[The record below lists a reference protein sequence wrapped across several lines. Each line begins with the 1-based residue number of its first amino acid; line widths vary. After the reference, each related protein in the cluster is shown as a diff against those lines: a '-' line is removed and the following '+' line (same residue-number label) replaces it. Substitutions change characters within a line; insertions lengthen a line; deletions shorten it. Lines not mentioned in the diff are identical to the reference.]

1 VGGAVAAA
9 GLPGFTLLFLLNAL
23 TYLLYICV
31 WVGVVRGDPHPDPVP
46 GGYAP
51 VVRDRA
57 FSHLALVNVAMIAVG
72 WGVFTWLVPPYA
84 RNSIGLNSQWIGLL
98 LLANTVTVVVAQ
110 VPIARIAEGRR
121 RAVMIAVAATFFVGA
136 FVLVAATGAISRLAY
151 AALIAA
157 AIAVAIGE
165 CFHTTGLMPL
175 VADLAP
181 IGLRGRYMAAMDFSW
196 WIGLTVATTLGA
208 QLLSLSPM
216 LTFITAAGVALAA
229 GTGALTLDRR
239 LPARARWTAKS

>member
-1 VGGAVAAA
+1 
-9 GLPGFTLLFLLNAL
+9 
-23 TYLLYICV
+23 
-31 WVGVVRGDPHPDPVP
+31 VP

-121 RAVMIAVAATFFVGA
+121 RAVMT
-136 FVLVAATGAISRLAY
+136 SRCGGLAQ
-151 AALIAA
+151 A
-157 AIAVAIGE
+157 E
-165 CFHTTGLMPL
+165 WDH
-175 VADLAP
+175 
-181 IGLRGRYMAAMDFSW
+181 
-196 WIGLTVATTLGA
+196 
-208 QLLSLSPM
+208 SP
-216 LTFITAAGVALAA
+216 T
-229 GTGALTLDRR
+229 
-239 LPARARWTAKS
+239 